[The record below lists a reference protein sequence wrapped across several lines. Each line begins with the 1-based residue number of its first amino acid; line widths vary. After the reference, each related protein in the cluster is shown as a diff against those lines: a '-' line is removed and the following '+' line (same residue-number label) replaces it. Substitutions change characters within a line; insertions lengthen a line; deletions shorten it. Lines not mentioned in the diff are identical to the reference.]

1 MSDLTTR
8 ARRTSPLAC
17 LIAVVGC
24 ASAGI
29 APAQQDTRR
38 PPAPPADSSVTIDGR
53 VGLASLIALGDGHL
67 QQVADFLEVVAA
79 SDAGRS
85 ADWQRIRGPLADVA
99 RHSVPA
105 VLWFALPDGSYWTA
119 DGERAT
125 GNLASRAYFPTALAG
140 RRVIGDLVVSR
151 ATNKSVAIVAVPLR
165 GADGAVRGVLGA
177 SVYLDSLS
185 LRIAR
190 EMDLPPHVIFYS
202 IDAQPLGG
210 LNGNVSLIFAE
221 PLKLGADL
229 SRAIRQMM
237 ATERGVVSYEFLNT
251 YRTMLYRKSAVTG
264 WWYAF
269 GVAREVSGAGQ

>member
-1 MSDLTTR
+1 MSDHTTR

-29 APAQQDTRR
+29 APAQQDTRQ
-38 PPAPPADSSVTIDGR
+38 PPAPPPDSSVTIDGR

-105 VLWFALPDGSYWTA
+105 VLWFALPDGSYWTVDEGQA
-119 DGERAT
+119 A
-125 GNLASRAYFPTALAG
+125 GNLASRAYFPTVLAG

-229 SRAIRQMM
+229 SRAIRRMM
-237 ATERGVVSYEFLNT
+237 ATEQGVVSYEFLNT